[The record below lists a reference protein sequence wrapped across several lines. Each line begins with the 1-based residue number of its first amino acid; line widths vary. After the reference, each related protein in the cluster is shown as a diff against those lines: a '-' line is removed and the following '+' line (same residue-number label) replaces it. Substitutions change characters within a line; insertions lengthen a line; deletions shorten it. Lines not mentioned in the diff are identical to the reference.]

1 MSSME
6 DKQLAL
12 QVRHAMA
19 RTPLDLSGV
28 QVSCSRG
35 HIELVGMVRKPKDFR
50 GDMDLKK
57 EVKTMKQIIQQ
68 VRGVTELYASN
79 LRIYDV

>member
-19 RTPLDLSGV
+19 RTPLDLTGV
-28 QVSCSRG
+28 HVSCSKG
-35 HIELVGMVRKPKDFR
+35 AIELVGMVRRPRDYR
-50 GDMDLKK
+50 GELDLKK
-57 EVKTMKQIIQQ
+57 EVVKLKQLVQQ
-68 VRGVTELYASN
+68 VRGVTELYSSN
-79 LRIYDV
+79 LRIYEL